1 MSKIRV
7 YELAKILDKSNRELL
22 EILKDL
28 GVEVKSHMS
37 SIEDDIAQMVEDSL
51 KEPAAPGR
59 AEKKDEDKTVIKTDF
74 YAVAEGST
82 VEAVAELIGI
92 SAKEAVSC
100 LISAGLMI
108 PANAPLGEKGLK
120 VLGDAYNVSLSL
132 VCDDGGD
139 EVEPEEKVC
148 EVIKR
153 PVRTGE
159 HLEPRPPI
167 VTVMGHVDHGK
178 TTLLDFVRKTNITA
192 REAGGITQH
201 IGASTVRHEGKD
213 IVFLDTPGHEAF
225 TSMRARGA
233 KATDIAILVVAADD
247 GVMPQTREAIN
258 HAKAAGVPVIVAIN
272 KVDKPAAKPER
283 VRQQLSDIGLTPE
296 EWGGNTIMVEVSAK
310 SGQGIPQLLEMVLL
324 VAEMEE
330 LKADPTANP
339 TGVVVE
345 AKLDRGK
352 GPVATVLVQEGTLCK
367 GDILLFNTACGKIRA
382 MIDSDG
388 KAIDCAGPSTPVEV
402 LGLTGVPQ
410 PGETFTSVEN
420 ERIARDILSAR
431 EQEMR
436 SAQQGPSKKA
446 TLEDLY
452 SRMKEGEVPQLNI
465 LLKSDV
471 QGSGEALAASLEKM
485 ATNEVGINIVHRG
498 VGRIAESDVMLASAS
513 GAVIIGFNVRPDANA
528 KKIAES
534 EGVQVRLYDVI
545 YDAIDDVK
553 AALEGMLKPTIKE
566 NTIGQVEIRQVI
578 KVPRA
583 GKIAGCYVLEGL
595 VRRNSRVRL
604 IRGGIVLWDG
614 SISNLRRFKD
624 DAREVTAGYECG
636 INLSNY
642 QDFAEGDILEVYEI
656 IEEKRY
662 LD

>member
-1 MSKIRV
+1 MGKIRI
-7 YELAKILDKSNRELL
+7 YELAKILDISNKELL
-22 EILKDL
+22 ETLNNL
-28 GVEVKSHMS
+28 GIDVKSHMS
-37 SIEDDIAQMVEDSL
+37 SIEDDIAQMVEEKLS
-51 KEPAAPGR
+51 AG
-59 AEKKDEDKTVIKTDF
+59 AEKKDEDKTVIKTDY
-74 YAVAEGST
+74 YAVTEGST
-82 VEAVAELIGI
+82 VKAVADLIGI
-92 SAKEAVSC
+92 SPADAVKS
-100 LISAGLMI
+100 LIDAGLMI
-108 PANAPLGEKGLK
+108 PANSPLDEKGLK
-120 VLGDAYNVSLSL
+120 ALSKAYKVNLSL
-132 VCDDGGD
+132 VCDDGEEEGK
-139 EVEPEEKVC
+139 PEDKTC

-153 PVRTGE
+153 PVPDGE
-159 HLEPRPPI
+159 NLEPRPPI

-201 IGASTVRHEGKD
+201 IGASTVHHEDKE

-233 KATDIAILVVAADD
+233 KATDIAILVIAADD

-258 HAKAAGVPVIVAIN
+258 HAKAAGVPIIVAIN

-283 VRQQLSDIGLTPE
+283 VRQQLSDVGLAPE
-296 EWGGNTIMVEVSAK
+296 EWGGDTIMVEVSAK
-310 SGQGIPQLLEMVLL
+310 SGEGIPQLLEMVLL

-330 LKADPTANP
+330 LKADPTVNP
-339 TGVVVE
+339 RGVVVE

-367 GDILLFNTACGKIRA
+367 GDILLFKTACGRIRA

-388 KAIDCAGPSTPVEV
+388 KNIDCAGPSTPVEV
-402 LGLTGVPQ
+402 LGLTAVPQ
-410 PGETFTSVEN
+410 PGEVFESVEN
-420 ERIARDILSAR
+420 ERTARDILSAR
-431 EQEMR
+431 EQELR
-436 SAQQGPSKKA
+436 NAQNVPSKKA

-452 SRMKEGEVPQLNI
+452 SRLKEGEVPQLNI

-485 ATNEVGINIVHRG
+485 ATNEVGINIIHRG

-513 GAVIIGFNVRPDANA
+513 GSVIIGFNVRPDANA
-528 KKIAES
+528 KRISDS
-534 EGVQVRLYDVI
+534 EGVQIRLYDVI

-553 AALEGMLKPTIKE
+553 AALEGMLKPTIRE

-583 GKIAGCYVLEGL
+583 GKIAGSYVLEGV

-604 IRGGIVLWDG
+604 VRGGIVLWDG

-624 DAREVTAGYECG
+624 DAREVAAGYECG
-636 INLSNY
+636 ISLSNY

>member
-7 YELAKILDKSNRELL
+7 YELAKILDKSNRELI
-22 EILKDL
+22 EILNGL

-51 KEPAAPGR
+51 HESAAPAG

-74 YAVAEGST
+74 YAVTEGST
-82 VEAVAELIGI
+82 VKAVAELIGI
-92 SAKEAVSC
+92 SPAEAVKC

-108 PANAPLGEKGLK
+108 PADAPLDEKGLK
-120 VLGDAYNVSLSL
+120 VLGDAYKVALSL
-132 VCDDGGD
+132 VCDDG
-139 EVEPEEKVC
+139 EEDGESEDKTC

-153 PVRTGE
+153 PVPGGE

-272 KVDKPAAKPER
+272 KIDKPAAKAER
-283 VRQQLSDIGLTPE
+283 VRQQLSDVGLAPE

-310 SGQGIPQLLEMVLL
+310 SGEGIPQLLEMVLL

-330 LKADPTANP
+330 LKADPTVNP
-339 TGVVVE
+339 KGIVVE

-367 GDILLFNTACGKIRA
+367 GDIILFNSACGKIRA

-388 KAIDCAGPSTPVEV
+388 NTIDCAGPSTPVEV
-402 LGLTGVPQ
+402 LGLTAVPQ
-410 PGETFTSVEN
+410 PGEVFTSVEN
-420 ERIARDILSAR
+420 ERTARDILNAR
-431 EQEMR
+431 EQEIR
-436 SAQQGPSKKA
+436 NAQQSPKKA

-452 SRMKEGEVPQLNI
+452 SRLKEGEVPQLNI

-528 KKIAES
+528 KRIAES
-534 EGVQVRLYDVI
+534 EGVQIRLYDVI
-545 YDAIDDVK
+545 YDAIDDVR

-566 NTIGQVEIRQVI
+566 NTIGQVEIRQII
-578 KVPRA
+578 KVPRS
-583 GKIAGCYVLEGL
+583 GKIAGSYVLEGV

-604 IRGGIVLWDG
+604 VRGGIVLWDG

-624 DAREVTAGYECG
+624 DAREVAAGYECG
-636 INLSNY
+636 ISLSNY